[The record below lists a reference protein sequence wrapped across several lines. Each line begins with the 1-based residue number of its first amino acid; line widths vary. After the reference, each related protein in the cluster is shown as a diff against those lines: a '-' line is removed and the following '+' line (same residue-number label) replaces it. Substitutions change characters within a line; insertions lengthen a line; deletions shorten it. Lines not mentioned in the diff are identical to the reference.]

1 MPSPA
6 DRFTQLQKVAIFL
19 IALGQERARLLLAS
33 MEMPTIERINQ
44 TIVTLGPVTSEEKAA
59 VMLEFADF
67 FFEGKSLPAPLANP
81 AAPKSV
87 PPPKA
92 KSAPAAPKPKAA
104 PPQAKPTAAKTP
116 PAAKPAANPPPKT
129 KTPPALL
136 PPAAKNDDQTTR
148 DALQKLREQV
158 DPKQINWGRAGYDF
172 GEGFK
177 GPKGDR
183 R

>member
-1 MPSPA
+1 
-6 DRFTQLQKVAIFL
+6 
-19 IALGQERARLLLAS
+19 
-33 MEMPTIERINQ
+33 MELPTIERLNQ
-44 TIVTLGPVTSEEKAA
+44 TIASLGLVTPEEKAA

-67 FFEGKSLPAPLANP
+67 FFAGKSLPAPLANP
-81 AAPKSV
+81 VAPKSV

-92 KSAPAAPKPKAA
+92 KPKQTPAKPGPASAKPKV
-104 PPQAKPTAAKTP
+104 PPVKPV
-116 PAAKPAANPPPKT
+116 PAAKPAAKPPPKT

-136 PPAAKNDDQTTR
+136 LPAAKNDDQTAR
-148 DALQKLREQV
+148 EALEKLREQV

>member
-19 IALGQERARLLLAS
+19 IALGEERARLLLAS
-33 MEMPTIERINQ
+33 MELPTIERINQ
-44 TIVTLGPVTSEEKAA
+44 TIAALGPVKPEEKAA

-67 FFEGKSLPAPLANP
+67 FFEGKALPAPLAD
-81 AAPKSV
+81 
-87 PPPKA
+87 
-92 KSAPAAPKPKAA
+92 PAAPKPAPLPPKTKTAPAQPKTNAAA
-104 PPQAKPTAAKTP
+104 PAPQAKALP
-116 PAAKPAANPPPKT
+116 AKPAPPPPKT

-136 PPAAKNDDQTTR
+136 PPAAKNDDQTAR
-148 DALQKLREQV
+148 DALNKLREQV

>member
-1 MPSPA
+1 MPTPA
-6 DRFTQLQKVAIFL
+6 DHFTQLQKVAIFL
-19 IALGQERARLLLAS
+19 IALGEERARQLLAT
-33 MEMPTIERINQ
+33 MELPTIERINQ
-44 TIVTLGPVTSEEKAA
+44 TIVTLGPVSPEEKAA

-67 FFEGKSLPAPLANP
+67 FFEGKALPAPLADP
-81 AAPKSV
+81 SKPTSL
-87 PPPKA
+87 PPKA
-92 KSAPAAPKPKAA
+92 KAAPPPAKPKAA
-104 PPQAKPTAAKTP
+104 PLPTKPTAAK
-116 PAAKPAANPPPKT
+116 KPVAGPPPKT

-136 PPAAKNDDQTTR
+136 PPAAKNDDQTAR

>member
-6 DRFTQLQKVAIFL
+6 DHFTQLQKVAIFL

-33 MEMPTIERINQ
+33 MELPTIERLNQ
-44 TIVTLGPVTSEEKAA
+44 TIATLGLVTPEEKAA

-67 FFEGKSLPAPLANP
+67 FFAGKPLPAPLANP
-81 AAPKSV
+81 VAS
-87 PPPKA
+87 
-92 KSAPAAPKPKAA
+92 KSAPPAKPAPASAKPKPATPKPKAA
-104 PPQAKPTAAKTP
+104 PV
-116 PAAKPAANPPPKT
+116 KPAATPPPKT

-136 PPAAKNDDQTTR
+136 LPAAKNDDQTAR
-148 DALQKLREQV
+148 EALEKLREQV

>member
-6 DRFTQLQKVAIFL
+6 DRFTQLQKVAVFL
-19 IALGQERARLLLAS
+19 IALGEERARLLLAS
-33 MEMPTIERINQ
+33 MELPTIERLNQ
-44 TIVTLGPVTSEEKAA
+44 TIAALGLVTPEEKAA

-81 AAPKSV
+81 AATKPA
-87 PPPKA
+87 PLPPKA
-92 KSAPAAPKPKAA
+92 KTAPPTYQAKPKAA
-104 PPQAKPTAAKTP
+104 NKPPVS
-116 PAAKPAANPPPKT
+116 KPASSPPPKT
-129 KTPPALL
+129 KMPPALL
-136 PPAAKNDDQTTR
+136 PPAAKNDDQTAR
-148 DALQKLREQV
+148 DALKKLREQV

>member
-19 IALGQERARLLLAS
+19 IALGEERARLLLAS
-33 MEMPTIERINQ
+33 MELPTIERINQ
-44 TIVTLGPVTSEEKAA
+44 TIAALGPVTPEEKAA

-67 FFEGKSLPAPLANP
+67 FFEGKALPASLAD
-81 AAPKSV
+81 
-87 PPPKA
+87 
-92 KSAPAAPKPKAA
+92 PAAPKPAPLPPKAKAA
-104 PPQAKPTAAKTP
+104 PPTYQAKPGPAKP
-116 PAAKPAANPPPKT
+116 KIAPAQKLPSPKPAASPKT

-136 PPAAKNDDQTTR
+136 PPAAKNDDQTAR
-148 DALQKLREQV
+148 DALDKLREQV

>member
-1 MPSPA
+1 MPLPA

-19 IALGQERARLLLAS
+19 LALGEERARLLLAS
-33 MEMPTIERINQ
+33 MELPTIERINQ
-44 TIVTLGPVTSEEKAA
+44 TIVALGPVSPEEKAA

-67 FFEGKSLPAPLANP
+67 FFEGKALPAPLADPTAAKP
-81 AAPKSV
+81 APL
-87 PPPKA
+87 PPKA
-92 KSAPAAPKPKAA
+92 KAA
-104 PPQAKPTAAKTP
+104 PPQAKPQAA
-116 PAAKPAANPPPKT
+116 PAKPISTAKPAPPPPKT

-136 PPAAKNDDQTTR
+136 PAAKNDDQTAR
-148 DALQKLREQV
+148 DALKKLREQV

>member
-19 IALGQERARLLLAS
+19 IALGAERARLLLAS
-33 MEMPTIERINQ
+33 MELPTIERLNQ
-44 TIVTLGPVTSEEKAA
+44 TIALLGPVTPEEKAA

-67 FFEGKSLPAPLANP
+67 FFEGKALPPSLAGPPKYQPAPPRPRP
-81 AAPKSV
+81 APAKPAPPKTTSPQPQPTAKK
-87 PPPKA
+87 PPPK
-92 KSAPAAPKPKAA
+92 PAV
-104 PPQAKPTAAKTP
+104 
-116 PAAKPAANPPPKT
+116 PPKT
-129 KTPPALL
+129 KTPPAL
-136 PPAAKNDDQTTR
+136 PPAAVNDDQTAR
-148 DALQKLREQV
+148 DALDKLREQV

-177 GPKGDR
+177 GPKQDR

>member
-1 MPSPA
+1 MSSPA

-19 IALGQERARLLLAS
+19 IALGAERARLLLAS
-33 MEMPTIERINQ
+33 MELQTIERLNQ
-44 TIVTLGPVTSEEKAA
+44 TIALLGPVAPEEKAA

-67 FFEGKSLPAPLANP
+67 FFEGKALPPSLAGPPKHQPAPPKP
-81 AAPKSV
+81 AAPKAIAPQPATKK
-87 PPPKA
+87 PPPK
-92 KSAPAAPKPKAA
+92 PA
-104 PPQAKPTAAKTP
+104 PPQTK
-116 PAAKPAANPPPKT
+116 
-129 KTPPALL
+129 KTPPAL
-136 PPAAKNDDQTTR
+136 PAAAVNDEQTAR
-148 DALQKLREQV
+148 DALKKLREQV

>member
-19 IALGQERARLLLAS
+19 IALGEERARLLLAS
-33 MEMPTIERINQ
+33 MELPTIERINQ
-44 TIVTLGPVTSEEKAA
+44 TIAALGLVTPEEKAA

-67 FFEGKSLPAPLANP
+67 FFEGKSLPAPLADP
-81 AAPKSV
+81 AARRPT

-92 KSAPAAPKPKAA
+92 KPA
-104 PPQAKPTAAKTP
+104 PPQAKPAAM
-116 PAAKPAANPPPKT
+116 PAKPKAAPAKPAPTAKQPPPAPPKT

-136 PPAAKNDDQTTR
+136 PAAANDDQTTR